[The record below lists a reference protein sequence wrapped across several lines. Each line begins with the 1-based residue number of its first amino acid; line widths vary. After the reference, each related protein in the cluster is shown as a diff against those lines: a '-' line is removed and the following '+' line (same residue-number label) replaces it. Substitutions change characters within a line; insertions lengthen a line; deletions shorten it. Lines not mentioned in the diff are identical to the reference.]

1 MSNVDRITTFAELNK
16 HTAHS
21 FSETLKAANFEEVDQ
36 GVCSMDEFK
45 KAFNDCVENIKEYA
59 SRPKSTFVVKLF
71 EFFAGQR
78 YFYAINGVDE
88 LFSRRDFDTAE
99 YLIYFNE
106 INSTISNAIWR
117 YDQELFDDLSPHCVE
132 IKPNEVLIKSEDL
145 KYYFSSTFIGV
156 GAGNENHFENSLIP
170 ALNQKHSAKELA
182 GIACAIYYNDKVIS
196 KARKPSTFSAWYEV
210 FCDCLGTTKKTY
222 SPKDLTITQ
231 EKIKIALPFLS

>member
-1 MSNVDRITTFAELNK
+1 MSNVDRITTFAELNR
-16 HTAHS
+16 HTALT
-21 FSETLKAANFEEVDQ
+21 FSEKLKLANFEEIDQ
-36 GVCSMDEFK
+36 GICNMDEFK
-45 KAFNDCVENIKEYA
+45 RAFNDCVENIKEYA

-132 IKPNEVLIKSEDL
+132 IKPSEVQIKSEDL
-145 KYYFSSTFIGV
+145 KYYFASQFLGI
-156 GAGNENHFENSLIP
+156 GAGNENHFDNSLIP

-182 GIACAIYYNDKVIS
+182 GIALAIYNNDRVMS
-196 KARKPSTFSAWYEV
+196 KNRRPSTFSSWYEI
-210 FCDCLGTTKKTY
+210 FCICLGTTKKTY
-222 SPKDLTITQ
+222 QPKDLTTTHD
-231 EKIKIALPFLS
+231 KMIKALPFLS

>member
-1 MSNVDRITTFAELNK
+1 MSNVDRITSFAELNR
-16 HTAHS
+16 HTALS
-21 FSETLKAANFEEVDQ
+21 FSGILKSADFEEIDQ
-36 GVCSMDEFK
+36 GICSMDEFK
-45 KAFNDCVENIKEYA
+45 KAFNDCVENIREYA

-132 IKPNEVLIKSEDL
+132 IKGNEVLIKFEDL
-145 KYYFSSTFIGV
+145 KYYFTSSFLGV
-156 GAGNENHFENSLIP
+156 GTGNENHFENSLIP
-170 ALNQKHSAKELA
+170 ALSKKRSAKDIA
-182 GIACAIYYNDKVIS
+182 GIALVIYNNHEVIS
-196 KARKPSTFSAWYEV
+196 RNKKPTTFSSWYDI

-222 SPKDLTITQ
+222 QPKDLTSTQ
-231 EKIKIALPFLS
+231 EKMIKAMPFLS

>member
-45 KAFNDCVENIKEYA
+45 KAFNDCVENIREYA

-132 IKPNEVLIKSEDL
+132 IKPNEVQIKSEDL
-145 KYYFSSTFIGV
+145 KYYFTSPFLGIGT
-156 GAGNENHFENSLIP
+156 GNENHFENSLIP
-170 ALNQKHSAKELA
+170 ALNKKRSAKDIA
-182 GIACAIYYNDKVIS
+182 GIALVIYNNDKVIS
-196 KARKPSTFSAWYEV
+196 RNKKPTTFSAWYEV

-222 SPKDLTITQ
+222 QPKDLTTTQ
-231 EKIKIALPFLS
+231 EKMIKALPFLS